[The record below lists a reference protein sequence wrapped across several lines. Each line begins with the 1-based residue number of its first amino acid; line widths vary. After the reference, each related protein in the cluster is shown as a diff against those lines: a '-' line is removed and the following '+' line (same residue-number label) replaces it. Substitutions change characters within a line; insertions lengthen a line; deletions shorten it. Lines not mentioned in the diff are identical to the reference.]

1 MSCWRLPGRFWA
13 WPSELRRRGVLSM
26 NARNT
31 LYVLPG
37 NPREFYPR
45 VDHKLRTKQ
54 ICQEHGIPVPETF
67 AVLDRNGDVRRLAE
81 IVEGHH
87 EFVIKPARGSEGRGI
102 VVIVEHDGRQF
113 TTSSGQRTTAAN
125 LEYHLSTILSGLY
138 SLAGLPD
145 QALIEQRIVPHP
157 AFEKIAVGGTP
168 DLRVILYRGVPVM
181 AMTRLPTRGSRG
193 RANLHQG
200 AVAAAVSLT
209 SGRTFGGVCNDAAVS
224 AHPDTGAS
232 IAGVEIPCWKPLL
245 TAAMKLAE
253 VLELAYVGVDFVL
266 DASRGPVVL
275 EANARPGLSIQVANR
290 CGLVPRLKFLDA
302 QPAELLTPQRR
313 VELIELLSQLDGQ
326 GPANQGSS
334 G

>member
-1 MSCWRLPGRFWA
+1 MGRGIASAVNRGRRRILDFGSWILDSVSTSTAQDPRPKTQDQPPESKIQNLKSKIHLPRRFWA

-26 NARNT
+26 NARNG

-45 VDHKLRTKQ
+45 VDHKLCTKR
-54 ICQEHGIPVPETF
+54 ICQEHGIPVPETY
-67 AVLDRNGDVRRLAE
+67 AVLGRNGDVQRLAE
-81 IVEGHH
+81 MVANHQ

-102 VVIVEHDGRQF
+102 VVIVAHDGRRF
-113 TTSSGQRTTAAN
+113 TTSSGQRTTAAD
-125 LEYHLSTILSGLY
+125 LKYHLSTILSGLY

-145 QALIEQRIVPHP
+145 QAILEQRIVRHP

-181 AMTRLPTRGSRG
+181 AMARLPTQSSRG

-200 AVAAAVSLT
+200 AVAAAVDLIT
-209 SGRTFGGVCNDAAVS
+209 GRTFGGVCRDAAVS
-224 AHPDTGAS
+224 VHPDTGAS
-232 IAGVEIPCWKPLL
+232 IAGVEVPCWDSLL

-266 DASRGPVVL
+266 DASR
-275 EANARPGLSIQVANR
+275 RPGGA
-290 CGLVPRLKFLDA
+290 G
-302 QPAELLTPQRR
+302 
-313 VELIELLSQLDGQ
+313 G
-326 GPANQGSS
+326 
-334 G
+334 